1 MRRLNWH
8 DMTVWTRRL
17 LRQIVQLILTKSGT
31 FTFKW
36 LFLGCIEADPS
47 DRRLSLTCLSCS
59 TWVSRWDSRLYNLTK
74 RMKLR
79 TLESW
84 CIWASTRPLVR
95 RFVRWAWQK
104 LHFDTE
110 CQKKFWENNTTWRRD
125 WRLLAKILHVSARNE
140 AKATKT
146 FAKLWHYF
154 NWYWPRMLG
163 TGASGCVRNV
173 ATRRRLCKEAKELSI
188 NSHQPVTD

>member
-1 MRRLNWH
+1 MPAHESAQYSPNPTLEPGAPVGYFIVELCQIPWWLTDELGTTRLAATRLAATRLGTTQHVRHVWHDWHVWLCTPMRRLNWH

-95 RFVRWAWQK
+95 RFVRWALQK
-104 LHFDTE
+104 YFDTQS
-110 CQKKFWENNTTWRRD
+110 QKK
-125 WRLLAKILHVSARNE
+125 
-140 AKATKT
+140 
-146 FAKLWHYF
+146 
-154 NWYWPRMLG
+154 
-163 TGASGCVRNV
+163 C
-173 ATRRRLCKEAKELSI
+173 
-188 NSHQPVTD
+188 